1 MFIFIPEIICFKIY
15 SIPSTINI
23 YDVVDFFFIAWKAI
37 LTFLSL
43 ATFITFKNLRVKSGG
58 EWKSRVV
65 EGVDG
70 GVPNTIYIS
79 KKFIPKSTTVEDSL
93 YIYLH
98 INVYIHTCIY
108 VYICIYTYKYV
119 YTHTH
124 QKPCCK
130 PWEWC
135 NGAMVLFCD

>member
-15 SIPSTINI
+15 SIPSTVNI

-43 ATFITFKNLRVKSGG
+43 DTFINFENLRVKSGG

-65 EGVDG
+65 EGMEG
-70 GVPNTIYIS
+70 GETNTIYIS

-93 YIYLH
+93 YIYIH
-98 INVYIHTCIY
+98 INVYIHICIY
-108 VYICIYTYKYV
+108 VYICIHTYKYV
-119 YTHTH
+119 YTHIRSH
-124 QKPCCK
+124 AANPG
-130 PWEWC
+130 